1 MIDPTKIWSSSQ
13 LPTLPS
19 VAIHLLELSKDP
31 ETEIR
36 DVIEV
41 IKTDPAISSKILKST
56 NSSFFGFNSKVTSID
71 RAVPLLGT
79 TVVTSLAL
87 SFSLVDAAMTTGPM
101 VEHYNAYW
109 MQSIVQGVSA
119 EVLSKYSR
127 EGLECEYF
135 LAGLLTDLG
144 RLAMLKT
151 IPDEYQPALQKSAD
165 EQRDLYVVES
175 EMLGINHVE
184 AGIKLMENWSLSE
197 NLIKAA
203 MLQHVPLQQLTAEA
217 GYGDFELIK
226 AVAAA
231 SSVGD

>member
-41 IKTDPAISSKILKST
+41 IKTDPAISAKILKST

-109 MQSIVQGVSA
+109 M
-119 EVLSKYSR
+119 
-127 EGLECEYF
+127 
-135 LAGLLTDLG
+135 
-144 RLAMLKT
+144 
-151 IPDEYQPALQKSAD
+151 
-165 EQRDLYVVES
+165 
-175 EMLGINHVE
+175 
-184 AGIKLMENWSLSE
+184 
-197 NLIKAA
+197 
-203 MLQHVPLQQLTAEA
+203 
-217 GYGDFELIK
+217 
-226 AVAAA
+226 
-231 SSVGD
+231 